1 MAIYRVLGVSIV
13 VLMTVSV
20 ALGQTWQGQ
29 PQSLQPGIS
38 APPQGALSRDQ
49 PYVATQPGY
58 GSLPQP
64 PSRYQTQPI
73 PQDPGTGRDATPPY
87 QYPPYHNPYYN
98 GTSAGEFLSGTV
110 DWLFSLPSSLIDRAA
125 NFMDGNFFPQ
135 TPATHGGPAQ
145 SEVQVGPSFR
155 DSQGPVQPL
164 PPAAVYQPGSQ

>member
-29 PQSLQPGIS
+29 PQNVQPGIS
-38 APPQGALSRDQ
+38 ALPQGAPPGAQS
-49 PYVATQPGY
+49 YVATPPGY
-58 GSLPQP
+58 GSLPQS
-64 PSRYQTQPI
+64 PSRYQAQPI
-73 PQDPGTGRDATPPY
+73 PQDPGTGRDAPPPY

-98 GTSAGEFLSGTV
+98 GASAGEFLSGTV
-110 DWLFSLPSSLIDRAA
+110 DWLFSLPSGLIDRVA

-145 SEVQVGPSFR
+145 SEIQGGPSFR

-164 PPAAVYQPGSQ
+164 PPAAVYEPGSR

>member
-20 ALGQTWQGQ
+20 AQGQSWQGQ
-29 PQSLQPGIS
+29 PQSAQPGIS
-38 APPQGALSRDQ
+38 ILPQGVPPGDQ
-49 PYVATQPGY
+49 SYASTPPAY
-58 GSLPQP
+58 GSLPQS
-64 PSRYQTQPI
+64 PSRYQAQTI
-73 PQDPGTGRDATPPY
+73 PSDPGTGRDGPLPY

-98 GTSAGEFLSGTV
+98 GASAGEFLSGTV
-110 DWLFSLPSSLIDRAA
+110 DWLFSLPSSLIDRVT

-135 TPATHGGPAQ
+135 TPATQGGPAQ
-145 SEVQVGPSFR
+145 SEVQGGPSFR